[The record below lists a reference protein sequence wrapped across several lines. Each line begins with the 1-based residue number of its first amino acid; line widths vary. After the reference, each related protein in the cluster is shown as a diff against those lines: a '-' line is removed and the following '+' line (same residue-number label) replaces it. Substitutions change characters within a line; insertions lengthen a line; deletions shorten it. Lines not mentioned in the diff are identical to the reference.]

1 MIKGGANAKPF
12 TTHYNDLDQDVYLR
26 ISPELFLKQ
35 LTIGGL
41 HRVFDMNRNFRN
53 ESIDQTHMPEFT
65 MVESYCAYWD
75 LYDQLE
81 FVEDFI
87 SSTVRYCNVTFNGV
101 EDKEDNPDLYRIK
114 YTDWKGKEYDINF
127 KPPFK
132 RVDIM

>member
-1 MIKGGANAKPF
+1 
-12 TTHYNDLDQDVYLR
+12 
-26 ISPELFLKQ
+26 
-35 LTIGGL
+35 
-41 HRVFDMNRNFRN
+41 
-53 ESIDQTHMPEFT
+53 

-114 YTDWKGKEYDINF
+114 YTDWKGQEYNINF
-127 KPPFK
+127 KPPFR
-132 RVDIM
+132 RVDIMSSLNQIISKKLGETVEIPKPYGGDECNKYL